1 MDLFNHYKNE
11 AYLQRSECQFF
22 NLKFL
27 SEKLHFKLLK
37 TSLELLI
44 AQQCIH
50 ATIISGQEMLLES
63 QKIHIVLNYM
73 YQKFWHKITSVF

>member
-1 MDLFNHYKNE
+1 MPIFY
-11 AYLQRSECQFF
+11 
-22 NLKFL
+22 LKFL

-44 AQQCIH
+44 AQQYIH
-50 ATIISGQEMLLES
+50 ATIISGQEMLLKS
-63 QKIHIVLNYM
+63 QKKHIVLNHT

>member
-1 MDLFNHYKNE
+1 MPIFY
-11 AYLQRSECQFF
+11 
-22 NLKFL
+22 LKFL

-50 ATIISGQEMLLES
+50 ATISGQEMLLKS
-63 QKIHIVLNYM
+63 QKIHIVLNHT
-73 YQKFWHKITSVF
+73 YQKF